1 MKSESKKVFTAL
13 ITLSVITLIAIGLM
27 ITFIYKNYKRASD
40 LKQQSVDELAKV
52 ADLTSL
58 KQIVGDTTLSREY
71 LESLFVDKE
80 RVIDFL
86 GFIESLGN
94 LSNAEVNV
102 ISFDEGSPENPTN
115 YTTINF
121 EAVGTWSEVFKTI
134 SLLDHVS
141 AAISISDLE
150 ISRNRVSES
159 KKGTVMLWSAMIT
172 VKVLKLHI

>member
-1 MKSESKKVFTAL
+1 MKSESKKVFTLL
-13 ITLSVITLIAIGLM
+13 ITLNVVALIVIGLM
-27 ITFIYKNYKRASD
+27 ITFIYKNYKYASN

-58 KQIVGDTTLSREY
+58 KQIVGDTALSREY

-102 ISFDEGSPENPTN
+102 ISVDE
-115 YTTINF
+115 
-121 EAVGTWSEVFKTI
+121 
-134 SLLDHVS
+134 
-141 AAISISDLE
+141 
-150 ISRNRVSES
+150 
-159 KKGTVMLWSAMIT
+159 
-172 VKVLKLHI
+172 